1 MFRLILAGVCC
12 ALFLAVVPAGKTDP
26 GGPDD
31 RRISLSQ
38 AEKRWAAGHPVV
50 RFAADPSY
58 KPIEALDAHGTLTG
72 MSADYLALLE
82 RITGLQFEATKP
94 RNWDDAMR
102 MVREGEADILSAATK
117 TDARQKYLTFAS
129 PHIELPGVIITR
141 RGGAEHETLNN
152 LRGKTVGIVSGYVWQ
167 EWVSADYPDIKILPV
182 PNMDA
187 GLLLTSFGQLD
198 AMIGNLATATQSLRE
213 LGITNL
219 IVTGS
224 TGYAARLAI
233 ASRKDLPILASI
245 LEKGIAAISP
255 DEHLAIFDKYISLD
269 STPHFGRRTVLL
281 TIAIALGIALLIAG
295 VTVAWNYS
303 LRQMVRRQNAALR
316 ESGER
321 YRAIVEDQSELISR
335 TLPGTHIITFVNE
348 AYCKHYGLERVE
360 LLGTSFLRFVL
371 ETDRDEV
378 DRRISTLSREQPT
391 IRLENRIVTADG
403 AIRWFHWSNRA
414 IFDDAGDIVEIQAVG
429 QDITERKRIEDAL
442 MAAKDEAELAS
453 RTKSEFLA
461 NMSHE
466 LRTPLNA
473 IIGFSEMI
481 SGEML
486 GPLKNP
492 QYREYGKHIL
502 SSGNH
507 LLSLISDVLDVTKIE
522 TGDADFVSE
531 DIDLKE
537 VVHTAL
543 VMISDRAAAGGIK
556 VVQNLPA
563 TSALLFHGDRRR
575 LIQILV
581 NVLSNSIKFTGR
593 GGTAT
598 LTIESDLE
606 GGHVITVSDTGI
618 GISPENISKV
628 FERFGRISD
637 RQTRGIEGIG
647 LGLPLTKALV
657 EMHGGSIK
665 IESEPDVG
673 TTVTLWFPLRPIAQS
688 A

>member
-1 MFRLILAGVCC
+1 MFRLMLAAFCS
-12 ALFLAVVPAGKTDP
+12 AMLLAAIPAAKTDHRKT
-26 GGPDD
+26 GDV
-31 RRISLSQ
+31 RISLSQ
-38 AEKRWAAGHPVV
+38 AEKRWATEHPVV
-50 RFAADPSY
+50 RFAPDPSY
-58 KPIEALDAHGTLTG
+58 KPIEALDKNGMLTG

-82 RITGLQFEATKP
+82 RITGLRFEATKP
-94 RNWDDAMR
+94 RTWDDAMR

-117 TDARQKYLTFAS
+117 TEARQEYLTFTS
-129 PHIELPGVIITR
+129 PHINLPGVIITR
-141 RGGAEHETLNN
+141 LGGAGHETLLS
-152 LRGKTVGIVSGYVWQ
+152 LRGKKVGIVSGYVWQ
-167 EWVSADYPDIKILPV
+167 EWVATDHPDIEILPV

-198 AMIGNLATATQSLRE
+198 AMIGNLATATQSLRT
-213 LGITNL
+213 LGISNL
-219 IVTGS
+219 IVSGS

-245 LEKGIAAISP
+245 LEKGIAAISA
-255 DEHLAIFDKYISLD
+255 DEHRAILDKYISLD
-269 STPHFGRRTVLL
+269 ATTRSDRRTILL
-281 TIAIALGIALLIAG
+281 TIAIALGIVLLIA
-295 VTVAWNYS
+295 VATVAWNYS
-303 LRQMVRRQNAALR
+303 LRQMVRRQNTALR

-348 AYCKHYGLERVE
+348 AYCKHYGLERAE
-360 LLGTSFLRFVL
+360 LLGTSFMRFVM
-371 ETDRDEV
+371 ESDRDEI
-378 DRRISTLSREQPT
+378 DKRISALSRKHPT
-391 IRLENRIVTADG
+391 IRSENRVVSADG
-403 AIRWFHWSNRA
+403 KISWFHWSNRA
-414 IFDDAGDIVEIQAVG
+414 IFNDAGDIVEIQAVG
-429 QDITERKRIEDAL
+429 QDITDRKRVENDL

-486 GPLKNP
+486 GPLNNP

-507 LLSLISDVLDVTKIE
+507 LLGLISDVLDVTKIE

-537 VVHTAL
+537 IVHTAH
-543 VMISDRAAAGGIK
+543 VMISDRAAAGGIQI
-556 VVQNLPA
+556 VQNMPT
-563 TSALLFHGDRRR
+563 TSALTFHGDRRR

-581 NVLSNSIKFTGR
+581 NILSNSIKFTGR
-593 GGTAT
+593 GGTVT
-598 LTIESDLE
+598 MTIESDME
-606 GGHVITVSDTGI
+606 GGYVITVRDTGI
-618 GISPENISKV
+618 GISADNISKV

-637 RQTRGIEGIG
+637 QQTRGIEGIG

-657 EMHGGSIK
+657 EMHGGSIE
-665 IESEPDVG
+665 IDSEPDIG
-673 TTVTLWFPLRPIAQS
+673 TTVTLWFPLRPIAQT